1 MNDDTAAT
9 PTGALDL
16 EVRLRGAMTR
26 RAGYAPVAAAD
37 WGDLAGRLAS
47 ATRRRQRM
55 FVAGAALSLVIGAAG
70 GYFGEAAASTGTTA
84 ARSASPSPSG
94 TPATTVPGGRL
105 APSAAGAKGAPSVA
119 GGPAAA
125 ALCPGATGADTGV
138 GSATQ
143 VFVRTTADGVTVR
156 VYRLATP
163 SFSSCLPTPLPS
175 GVAGSSTSSAAP
187 GAAGGAPP
195 ASTPN
200 TSDVP
205 TIAAAPTFSIELSDS
220 SAVGQGVV
228 SSPQCVATPAAGATG
243 AGGGSTSGSSS
254 GSPGVGSTGS
264 GTVAPEPVTPPG
276 TVLPPVITTTV
287 PPTGVS
293 AATEPQQLS
302 SGVFGVVEG
311 DPVWWV
317 AVQVGSDVSSVRM
330 TFADGS
336 VDQMAPVGGV
346 AVVAHHVS
354 AATVSAGAGPYE
366 VRGTLELLAADGST
380 VASVTLPETPPAPT
394 PVPVPAGA
402 PSNPG
407 SSTPSTGANGAG
419 AVSSVPAPPGPVS
432 SGPVS
437 SGSGSATVTTVCAP
451 AAIP

>member
-1 MNDDTAAT
+1 
-9 PTGALDL
+9 
-16 EVRLRGAMTR
+16 
-26 RAGYAPVAAAD
+26 
-37 WGDLAGRLAS
+37 
-47 ATRRRQRM
+47 
-55 FVAGAALSLVIGAAG
+55 
-70 GYFGEAAASTGTTA
+70 
-84 ARSASPSPSG
+84 
-94 TPATTVPGGRL
+94 
-105 APSAAGAKGAPSVA
+105 
-119 GGPAAA
+119 
-125 ALCPGATGADTGV
+125 
-138 GSATQ
+138 
-143 VFVRTTADGVTVR
+143 
-156 VYRLATP
+156 
-163 SFSSCLPTPLPS
+163 
-175 GVAGSSTSSAAP
+175 
-187 GAAGGAPP
+187 
-195 ASTPN
+195 
-200 TSDVP
+200 
-205 TIAAAPTFSIELSDS
+205 
-220 SAVGQGVV
+220 
-228 SSPQCVATPAAGATG
+228 
-243 AGGGSTSGSSS
+243 
-254 GSPGVGSTGS
+254 
-264 GTVAPEPVTPPG
+264 
-276 TVLPPVITTTV
+276 V
-287 PPTGVS
+287 PPTGAS